1 MRDDDAVLVRV
12 IFKRLLYPFFTV
24 DFFVLSGFLQV
35 FKIFIDTLICIV
47 IFIDKMIEFRIFQK
61 YFVRLIVRILF
72 VFFTIVY
79 LKLFNKIAIKYNR
92 SDLTILLLR
101 NIKIFNRAEKPLL
114 IYYFTK
120 NIIKKNKEK

>member
-1 MRDDDAVLVRV
+1 MRDDDAVLDRV

-35 FKIFIDTLICIV
+35 FKIFIDTFICIV

>member
-1 MRDDDAVLVRV
+1 MRDDDAVLDRV

-35 FKIFIDTLICIV
+35 FKIFIDTIICIV

-79 LKLFNKIAIKYNR
+79 LKLFNKITIKYNQI
-92 SDLTILLLR
+92 S
-101 NIKIFNRAEKPLL
+101 
-114 IYYFTK
+114 Y
-120 NIIKKNKEK
+120 

>member
-1 MRDDDAVLVRV
+1 MRDDDAVLDRV

-47 IFIDKMIEFRIFQK
+47 IFIDKMIKFRIFQK

-120 NIIKKNKEK
+120 NIIKKKK

>member
-1 MRDDDAVLVRV
+1 MRDDDAVLDRV

>member
-1 MRDDDAVLVRV
+1 
-12 IFKRLLYPFFTV
+12 
-24 DFFVLSGFLQV
+24 
-35 FKIFIDTLICIV
+35 
-47 IFIDKMIEFRIFQK
+47 MIEFRIFQK

-120 NIIKKNKEK
+120 NIIKKKSKYKEKVCIFIFKKVYRKEISVEK

>member
-1 MRDDDAVLVRV
+1 MRDDDAVLDRI
-12 IFKRLLYPFFTV
+12 IFKRFLYPFFTV
-24 DFFVLSGFLQV
+24 DFFILSGFLQV
-35 FKIFIDTLICIV
+35 FKIFIDTVICIV

-114 IYYFTK
+114 LLLFHEKY
-120 NIIKKNKEK
+120 NKKK

>member
-1 MRDDDAVLVRV
+1 MRDDDAVLDRV

-24 DFFVLSGFLQV
+24 DFFILSGFLQV

-120 NIIKKNKEK
+120 NIIKKKK

>member
-1 MRDDDAVLVRV
+1 MRDDDAVLDRV

-120 NIIKKNKEK
+120 NIIKKKK